1 MDPPLTIWEL
11 ANIELIPLQE
21 HLDTSTISHVGK
33 IEIFS
38 PRIPAGV
45 PVYPALF
52 WETKVKG
59 INSFL
64 PFELFFLFD
73 EM

>member
-33 IEIFS
+33 IEIFF
-38 PRIPAGV
+38 PQ
-45 PVYPALF
+45 
-52 WETKVKG
+52 
-59 INSFL
+59 NSSRSACL
-64 PFELFFLFD
+64 PCIILRNQS
-73 EM
+73 